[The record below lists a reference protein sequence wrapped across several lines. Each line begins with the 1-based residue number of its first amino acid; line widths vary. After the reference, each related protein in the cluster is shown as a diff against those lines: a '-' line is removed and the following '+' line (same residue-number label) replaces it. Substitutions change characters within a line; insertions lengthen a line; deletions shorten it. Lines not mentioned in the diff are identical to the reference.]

1 MNKGNLQRIG
11 IMGGTFDPIHFGHLV
26 LAETVRESMKLDR
39 ILFIPTG
46 DPPHKKEQSVTSAE
60 QRMEMVE
67 LAIGDNPD
75 FLCSDME
82 VERQGYSYTVD
93 TLERLREECGDSCQ
107 LFFITGAD
115 AIIEILSWK
124 NVERISE
131 LCTFVAAA
139 RPGTDREKLS
149 DFLEELP
156 GYLHNKVHVTQV
168 PALQISSTAIRKKS
182 AAGKTIRYLLPANV
196 ERYILENGLYGAG
209 DHHE

>member
-1 MNKGNLQRIG
+1 MNKGNFKRIG

-46 DPPHKKEQSVTSAE
+46 DPPHKQDQPVTSAA
-60 QRMEMVE
+60 QRMEMVK
-67 LAIGDNPD
+67 LAIDDNGD

-82 VERQGYSYTVD
+82 VKRPGYSYTVD
-93 TLERLREECGDSCQ
+93 TLERLREEYGDGCQ

-124 NVERISE
+124 NVERISK

-139 RPGTDREKLS
+139 RPGINQEKLS
-149 DFLEELP
+149 DFLEDLP
-156 GYLHNKVHVTQV
+156 EYLYNKIHVTQV
-168 PALQISSTAIRKKS
+168 PALQISSTAIREKS
-182 AAGKTIRYLLPANV
+182 TVGKTIRYLLPDKV
-196 ERYILENGLYGAG
+196 ERYIRENGLYGAG
-209 DHHE
+209 AKNA

>member
-46 DPPHKKEQSVTSAE
+46 DPPHKQDQSVTSAE

-93 TLERLREECGDSCQ
+93 TLERLREEYGDGCQ

-149 DFLEELP
+149 DFMEDLP

-168 PALQISSTAIRKKS
+168 PALQISSTAIREKS